1 MRFRKLAVAAAIA
14 LISALVSTGAWA
26 AGQSGERLDV
36 MDQGEGTLNKQAIDH
51 SQHVVEPTAW
61 PKSSLPPFKKADK
74 NGDGK
79 IEWKEARALDVSKAR
94 FKKNDFEHNGKL
106 DRTEWM
112 MLGFDRS
119 NARSKKHK
127 NG

>member
-1 MRFRKLAVAAAIA
+1 MPIRKFALAAAI
-14 LISALVSTGAWA
+14 ALVSTGAWA
-26 AGQSGERLDV
+26 AGQTGEKLDV
-36 MDQGEGTLNKQAIDH
+36 MGPGAGTLNKQAIDH

-61 PKSSLPPFKKADK
+61 PKSSLPTFTKADK

-79 IEWKEARALDVSKAR
+79 IEWKEAKALDVSKAR
-94 FKKNDFEHNGKL
+94 FKKEDFEHSGKL

-119 NARSKKHK
+119 HAKGKQNKDS
-127 NG
+127 

>member
-1 MRFRKLAVAAAIA
+1 MSFRKFAVAAAIA

-26 AGQSGERLDV
+26 AGQTGERLDV
-36 MDQGEGTLNKQAIDH
+36 MGPGGGKLNRQAVDH

-61 PKSSLPPFKKADK
+61 PKSDLPPFKKADK

-94 FKKNDFEHNGKL
+94 FDKNDFEHNGKL

-119 NARSKKHK
+119 NAMSKKQK